1 MDKLII
7 IIASI
12 SFSYYFIHIAGIPFW
27 IKRKLNYGR
36 FQRLKPLDCL
46 TCLSV
51 WVALILFYMPV
62 IATEFIATIFL
73 SGIIANKIK

>member
-12 SFSYYFIHIAGIPFW
+12 SFAYYFIEIAGIPHA
-27 IKRKLNYGR
+27 IKKKLNYGR

-51 WVALILFYMPV
+51 WVAVILFFLPA
-62 IATEFIATIFL
+62 IAPEFIATIFL
-73 SGIIANKIK
+73 SGIIANNLK

>member
-51 WVALILFYMPV
+51 WVASILFFMPI
-62 IATEFIATIFL
+62 IAPEFIATIFL

>member
-7 IIASI
+7 IVASI
-12 SFSYYFIHIAGIPFW
+12 SFSYYFINIAGIPFW

-51 WVALILFYMPV
+51 WVATILFFCP
-62 IATEFIATIFL
+62 ILSSQFLATIFL
-73 SGIIANKIK
+73 SGIIANNIK

>member
-1 MDKLII
+1 MDKLTI

-12 SFSYYFIHIAGIPFW
+12 SFSYYFIEIAGIPSL
-27 IKRKLNYGR
+27 IKRKLNFGR

-51 WVALILFYMPV
+51 WVAVILFFLPI
-62 IATEFIATIFL
+62 IAPQFIATIFL
-73 SGIIANKIK
+73 SGIIANNIK

>member
-12 SFSYYFIHIAGIPFW
+12 SFAYYFIEIAGIPHA

-51 WVALILFYMPV
+51 WVAVILFFLPA
-62 IATEFIATIFL
+62 IAPEFIATIFL
-73 SGIIANKIK
+73 SGIIANNIK

>member
-1 MDKLII
+1 MDKLTII
-7 IIASI
+7 VASI
-12 SFSYYFIHIAGIPFW
+12 SFAYYFIEIAGIPHA

-51 WVALILFYMPV
+51 WVSVFLFFCPILTSQFV
-62 IATEFIATIFL
+62 ATIFL

>member
-7 IIASI
+7 IVASI
-12 SFSYYFIHIAGIPFW
+12 SFSYYFIHIAGISFW
-27 IKRKLNYGR
+27 IKRKLNFTR

-51 WVALILFYMPV
+51 WISVILFFMPT
-62 IATEFIATIFL
+62 IAPEFIATIFL
-73 SGIIANKIK
+73 SGIIANNIK

>member
-1 MDKLII
+1 MDKITII
-7 IIASI
+7 VASI
-12 SFSYYFIHIAGIPFW
+12 SFAYYFIEIAGIPHA

-51 WVALILFYMPV
+51 WVAVILLFCPI
-62 IATEFIATIFL
+62 IASQFIATVFL
-73 SGIIANKIK
+73 SGIIANNIK

>member
-1 MDKLII
+1 MDKLTI

-12 SFSYYFIHIAGIPFW
+12 SFSYYFIEIAGIPFW
-27 IKRKLNYGR
+27 IKHKLNFGR

-51 WVALILFYMPV
+51 WIALILFFCP
-62 IATEFIATIFL
+62 ILTSQFLATIFL
-73 SGIIANKIK
+73 SGIIANNIK

>member
-27 IKRKLNYGR
+27 IKRKLNFGR

-51 WVALILFYMPV
+51 WVAIILFFCP
-62 IATEFIATIFL
+62 ILTSQFLATIFL
-73 SGIIANKIK
+73 SGIIANNIK

>member
-7 IIASI
+7 IVASI
-12 SFSYYFIHIAGIPFW
+12 SFAYYFINIAVIPSA
-27 IKRKLNYGR
+27 IKRKLNFSR

-51 WVALILFYMPV
+51 WVAVILFFMPA
-62 IATEFIATIFL
+62 IAPEFIATIFL
-73 SGIIANKIK
+73 SGIIANNIK

>member
-1 MDKLII
+1 MDKLLII
-7 IIASI
+7 VASI

-51 WVALILFYMPV
+51 WIAVILFFCP
-62 IATEFIATIFL
+62 ILTSQFLATIFL
-73 SGIIANKIK
+73 SGIIANNIK

>member
-7 IIASI
+7 IVASI

-27 IKRKLNYGR
+27 IKRKLNFKR

-51 WVALILFYMPV
+51 WVAVILFFMPT
-62 IATEFIATIFL
+62 IAPEFIATIFL
-73 SGIIANKIK
+73 SGIIANNIK

>member
-7 IIASI
+7 IVASI

-51 WVALILFYMPV
+51 WVAAILFFCP
-62 IATEFIATIFL
+62 ILSSQFLATIFL
-73 SGIIANKIK
+73 SGIIANNIK

>member
-1 MDKLII
+1 MDKLTI

-12 SFSYYFIHIAGIPFW
+12 SFAYYFIEIAGIPHA

-36 FQRLKPLDCL
+36 FQRLKPFDCL

-51 WVALILFYMPV
+51 WVAVFLFFCPILTSQFV
-62 IATEFIATIFL
+62 ATIFL

>member
-7 IIASI
+7 IVASI
-12 SFSYYFIHIAGIPFW
+12 SFSFYFIEIAGIPQA

-51 WVALILFYMPV
+51 WVAVFLFFCPILTSQFL
-62 IATEFIATIFL
+62 ATIFI
-73 SGIIANKIK
+73 SGIIANYIK

>member
-12 SFSYYFIHIAGIPFW
+12 SFAYYFIEIAGVPFW
-27 IKRKLNYGR
+27 IKRKLNFHR

-51 WVALILFYMPV
+51 WVAVILFFMPA
-62 IATEFIATIFL
+62 IAPEFIATIFL
-73 SGIIANKIK
+73 CGIIANNIK

>member
-7 IIASI
+7 IVASI
-12 SFSYYFIHIAGIPFW
+12 SFSYYFIEIAGIPNA

-51 WVALILFYMPV
+51 WVAVFLFFCPILTSQFL
-62 IATEFIATIFL
+62 ATIFI
-73 SGIIANKIK
+73 SGIIANNIK

>member
-1 MDKLII
+1 MDKLTI

-12 SFSYYFIHIAGIPFW
+12 SFAYYFIEIAGIPHA

-51 WVALILFYMPV
+51 WVAVFLFFCPILTSQFL
-62 IATEFIATIFL
+62 ATIFI
-73 SGIIANKIK
+73 SGIIANNIK

>member
-1 MDKLII
+1 MDKLVII
-7 IIASI
+7 VASI
-12 SFSYYFIHIAGIPFW
+12 SFAYYFIEIAGIPHM

-51 WVALILFYMPV
+51 WVAVFLFFCPIL
-62 IATEFIATIFL
+62 TSQFIATIFL
-73 SGIIANKIK
+73 SGIIANNIK

>member
-51 WVALILFYMPV
+51 WVATILFFCP
-62 IATEFIATIFL
+62 ILSSQFLATIFL
-73 SGIIANKIK
+73 SGIIANNIK